1 MDDPTQILGQVRD
14 ALILWGLAPTSIAVA
29 SQSENIVYK
38 ITTSEG
44 TFAYR
49 IHRPG
54 YHTLDELI
62 AENEWTKAL
71 SDAGFLL
78 PATRPTQTGEY
89 YLPVTVNGGSRYAEI
104 IEWLEGCS
112 LRELG
117 ESEPAIKPIL
127 AQLTP
132 LGAMMAKLHNHSEQ
146 WQHSASF
153 VRHKLD
159 IDGFFGESP
168 FWGRYWDSPGITK
181 DQRALLL
188 STQENIIEKLE
199 ALGKSR
205 DVYGMIHADLHDE
218 NVFVAN
224 NKMYLIDF
232 DDAGFGWHLYD
243 IAVALYTHAFGEDY
257 QMLQAAFLKGYQQ
270 HRPLSDEH
278 IKLIPMFLH
287 IRTRALIG
295 WLTARP
301 ELKEAA
307 RLKFLIDHACNEADQ
322 YS

>member
-1 MDDPTQILGQVRD
+1 MDDPTQILAQVKD
-14 ALILWGLAPTSIAVA
+14 ALIHWDLHPTSITVA
-29 SQSENIVYK
+29 SLSENIVYK
-38 ITTSEG
+38 VETTEG
-44 TFAYR
+44 AFAYR

-62 AENEWTKAL
+62 AEHEWTKAL

-78 PATRPTQTGEY
+78 PVTRPTQSGEY
-89 YLPVTVNGGSRYAEI
+89 YLPITVNGGARYAEV

-117 ESEPAIKPIL
+117 EREPDIAFIL
-127 AQLTP
+127 AQLTQ

-146 WQHSASF
+146 WRHSASF
-153 VRHKLD
+153 VRHELD

-168 FWGRYWDSPGITK
+168 FWGRYWDSPGITS
-181 DQRALLL
+181 DQKALLL
-188 STQENIIEKLE
+188 GSQKNIIKALE

-218 NVFVAN
+218 NIFVTN
-224 NKMYLIDF
+224 DEMYLIDF

-243 IAVALYTHAFGEDY
+243 IAVALYTHAFGK
-257 QMLQAAFLKGYQQ
+257 QFKTRQAAFLAGYRQ
-270 HRPLSDEH
+270 HRPLSNEH
-278 IKLIPMFLH
+278 AGLIPIFLH

-295 WLTARP
+295 WQTARP
-301 ELKEAA
+301 ELKEEE
-307 RLKFLIDHACNEADQ
+307 RLKFLIDQACREAHQ
-322 YS
+322 YA

>member
-1 MDDPTQILGQVRD
+1 MDDPIQILGQVRD
-14 ALILWGLAPTSIAVA
+14 ALIHWGLDPTNIAVA

-38 ITTSEG
+38 ITTTEG
-44 TFAYR
+44 AFAYR

-62 AENEWTKAL
+62 AEREWTKAL
-71 SDAGFLL
+71 SKAGFLL
-78 PATRPTQTGEY
+78 PETRPTQSGEY
-89 YLPVTVNGGSRYAEI
+89 YLPVTVNGGIRYAEI

-117 ESEPAIKPIL
+117 ERDPGIESIL
-127 AQLTP
+127 AQLAL

-146 WQHSASF
+146 WRHSASF

-159 IDGFFGESP
+159 IDGFFGDSP
-168 FWGRYWDSPGITK
+168 FWGRYWDSPGITPEQK
-181 DQRALLL
+181 ALLL
-188 STQENIIEKLE
+188 STQENIIKELK
-199 ALGKSR
+199 ALGKSQ

-218 NVFVAN
+218 NILVAN
-224 NKMYLIDF
+224 DKMYLIDL

-243 IAVALYTHAFGEDY
+243 IAVALHTHAFGENFERI
-257 QMLQAAFLKGYQQ
+257 QAAFLDGYQQ
-270 HRPLSDEH
+270 YRPLSNEH

-295 WLTARP
+295 WQTARP
-301 ELKEAA
+301 ELKEEA
-307 RLKFLIDHACNEADQ
+307 RVKFLIDHACREADQ

>member
-1 MDDPTQILGQVRD
+1 MDDPTQVLAQVKD
-14 ALILWGLAPTSIAVA
+14 ALIHWDLHPTTITVTSL
-29 SQSENIVYK
+29 SENIVYK
-38 ITTSEG
+38 VETTEG

-62 AENEWTKAL
+62 AEHEWTKAL

-78 PATRPTQTGEY
+78 PVTRPTQSGKY
-89 YLPVTVNGGSRYAEI
+89 YLPITVNGGARYAEV

-117 ESEPAIKPIL
+117 ERKPDIALIL
-127 AQLTP
+127 AQLTQ

-153 VRHKLD
+153 VRHELD

-168 FWGRYWDSPGITK
+168 FWGRYWDSPGITS
-181 DQRALLL
+181 DQKALLL
-188 STQENIIEKLE
+188 GSQKNIIKALE

-218 NVFVAN
+218 NIFVTN
-224 NKMYLIDF
+224 DKMYLIDF

-257 QMLQAAFLKGYQQ
+257 QTLQAAFLKGYRQ
-270 HRPLSDEH
+270 HRPLSEDH

-307 RLKFLIDHACNEADQ
+307 RLKFLIDHACSEAAQ

>member
-1 MDDPTQILGQVRD
+1 MDDPTQVLAQVKD
-14 ALILWGLAPTSIAVA
+14 ALIHWDLHPTTITVTSL
-29 SQSENIVYK
+29 SENIVYK
-38 ITTSEG
+38 VETTEG

-62 AENEWTKAL
+62 AEHEWTKAL
-71 SDAGFLL
+71 SDARFLL
-78 PATRPTQTGEY
+78 PVTRPTQSGEY
-89 YLPVTVNGGSRYAEI
+89 YLPITVNGGARYAEV

-117 ESEPAIKPIL
+117 ERKPDIALIL
-127 AQLTP
+127 AQLTQ

-153 VRHKLD
+153 VRHELD

-168 FWGRYWDSPGITK
+168 FWGRYWDSPGITS
-181 DQRALLL
+181 DQKALLL
-188 STQENIIEKLE
+188 GSQKNIIKALE

-218 NVFVAN
+218 NIFVTN
-224 NKMYLIDF
+224 DKMYLIDF

-257 QMLQAAFLKGYQQ
+257 QTLQAAFLKGYRQ
-270 HRPLSDEH
+270 HRPLSEDH

-307 RLKFLIDHACNEADQ
+307 RLKFLIDHACSEAAQ

>member
-1 MDDPTQILGQVRD
+1 MDDPTQVLAQVKD
-14 ALILWGLAPTSIAVA
+14 ALIHWDLHPTTITVTSL
-29 SQSENIVYK
+29 SENIVYK
-38 ITTSEG
+38 VETTEG

-62 AENEWTKAL
+62 AEHEWTKAL

-78 PATRPTQTGEY
+78 PVTRPTQSGEY
-89 YLPVTVNGGSRYAEI
+89 YLPITVNGGARYAEV

-117 ESEPAIKPIL
+117 ERKPDIALIL
-127 AQLTP
+127 AQLTQ

-153 VRHKLD
+153 VRHELD

-168 FWGRYWDSPGITK
+168 FWGRYWDSPGITS
-181 DQRALLL
+181 DQKALLL
-188 STQENIIEKLE
+188 GSQKNIIKALE

-218 NVFVAN
+218 NIFVTN
-224 NKMYLIDF
+224 DKMYLIDF

-257 QMLQAAFLKGYQQ
+257 QTLQAAFLKGYRQ
-270 HRPLSDEH
+270 HRPLSEDH

-307 RLKFLIDHACNEADQ
+307 RLKFLIDHACSEAAQ